1 MPLNLKTDP
10 MKKIDF
16 YKDVL
21 PHAVAVLVFL
31 VVTVLFFNP
40 VFFDN
45 KTLDQH
51 DIQQFRGSS
60 KAIADYRTATG
71 EEALWAPSMF
81 SGMPAYLV
89 SLRWSDGPVVWAKKV
104 MSLFL
109 PHPIANIYIAF
120 LCYYILLLSFGV
132 RPYLAIAGG
141 LAFGLSSYVIIG
153 LGAGHNAR
161 IGAIAFMPLVMAGI
175 HLTFSKKR
183 LIGFAVAALG
193 LALHLR
199 ENHLQITYYLMLI
212 VLVYGLVQL
221 IYAYREKQIKD
232 FFTNIVIL
240 IPAVIVAA
248 GSFFG
253 QFWAIKEYEQYSIR
267 GPSELVKPNSKE
279 AVDGLSKSYAFAY
292 NYGIWEPSTLL
303 IPDFYGG
310 SSATAFVSDQKSET
324 YKALVNS
331 SDNELANR
339 LVEYTVTYW
348 GPQSSGTAGAY
359 YAGSIIIFLFVV
371 GILLADKKYVW
382 WLVPLSVLSIFLSW
396 GDSFSTFNYFM
407 FDYFP
412 GYNNFR
418 SVNFALIIILFV
430 MPLLGML
437 GLERL
442 FSNDLTKDI
451 KKKLLIAFGATG
463 GVCLLILIFAGMG
476 SFAREGESELPAWF
490 LKALHADRR
499 SLMRDDAFRSL
510 AFITSI
516 FIMLYFNVGKKI
528 SELGFYA
535 FLIFMVVMDLSIVD
549 KRYFTKDKF
558 QGKRDNAFI
567 VPNGA
572 DQAIMQDKSY
582 YRVYNLRSP
591 WVEARTSYFHH
602 SLGGYHGAKLRR
614 YQDLYD
620 SCIIPQTAK
629 LASDWQARK
638 LEYDKYG
645 AINMLNAKY
654 IVYGTEANN
663 IIVNP
668 AAAGN
673 AWFVKEL
680 AQVSS
685 PTEELKRTGEIDTR
699 NAAVI
704 DNSKFKI
711 QDLKFA
717 FDSAASILLKDF
729 TPRHIKYESQS
740 SLDGL
745 AVFSEI
751 YYPKGWQAFID
762 GKEAEILRADYVLR
776 ALAVP
781 AGKHEIE
788 FKFEPQPY
796 FVGNKV
802 TLASS
807 WVVLLISLGCLGW
820 SMKKE

>member
-51 DIQQFRGSS
+51 DIQQFSGSS
-60 KAIADYRTATG
+60 KSIADYRAATG

-89 SLRWSDGPVVWAKKV
+89 SLRWSDGPVIWVKKI
-104 MSLFL
+104 MALFL
-109 PHPIANIYIAF
+109 PHPIANVFLAF
-120 LCYYILLLSFGV
+120 LCYYILLLSFRV

-199 ENHLQITYYLMLI
+199 ENHLQITYYLVLI
-212 VLVYGLVQL
+212 VLAYGLVQL

-232 FFTNIVIL
+232 FFTNIIIL
-240 IPAVIVAA
+240 IPAVVIAA

-267 GPSELVKPNSKE
+267 GPSELVKPNSTE

-292 NYGIWEPSTLL
+292 NYGIWEPSSLL
-303 IPDFYGG
+303 IPNFYGG
-310 SSATAFVSDQKSET
+310 ITKEPAFVNDPNSET

-331 SDNELANR
+331 NDNQLANQ
-339 LVEYTVTYW
+339 LANYTSTYW
-348 GPQSSGTAGAY
+348 GPGSGGAY
-359 YAGSIIIFLFVV
+359 YAGSIIVFLFVV

-418 SVNFALIIILFV
+418 SFSFALIIILFT
-430 MPLLGML
+430 MPLLGMI
-437 GLERL
+437 GLEKVFR
-442 FSNDLTKDI
+442 NELTKEV
-451 KKKLLIAFGATG
+451 KRKLLIAFGTTG

-476 SFAREGESELPAWF
+476 SFAHEGESELPAWF
-490 LKALHADRR
+490 LKALHADRK
-499 SLMRDDAFRSL
+499 SLMRDDALRSL
-510 AFITSI
+510 LFITSI
-516 FIMLYFNVGKKI
+516 FIVLYFNLGKKI
-528 SELGFYA
+528 SAFGFYA
-535 FLIFMVVMDLSIVD
+535 FLIFMVAMDLSLVD
-549 KRYFTKDKF
+549 KRYFGKDKF

-572 DQAIMQDKSY
+572 DQAILQDKSY
-582 YRVYNLRSP
+582 YRVYSLRSP
-591 WVEARTSYFHH
+591 WTEARTSYFHH

-629 LASDWQARK
+629 LAGDWQARK
-638 LEYDKYG
+638 LEYDTYG

-654 IVYGTEANN
+654 IVYGPDANN
-663 IIVNP
+663 IILNQ
-668 AAAGN
+668 AANGN
-673 AWFVKEL
+673 AWFVKEIM
-680 AQVSS
+680 QVSS
-685 PTEELKRTGEIDTR
+685 PTEELKATGQVNTKDV
-699 NAAVI
+699 AVI
-704 DNSKFKI
+704 DNSKFKV
-711 QDLKFA
+711 QDLKLTP
-717 FDSAASILLKDF
+717 DSAATILLKDF
-729 TPRHIKYESQS
+729 TPLHIKYETQS
-740 SLDGL
+740 STDGL

-751 YYPKGWQAFID
+751 YYPKGWYAFID
-762 GKEAEILRADYVLR
+762 GKETEIIRADYVLR
-776 ALAVP
+776 ALPVP
-781 AGKHEIE
+781 AGKHDIE
-788 FKFEPQPY
+788 FKFEPKPY
-796 FVGNKV
+796 MIGNKV

-807 WVVLLISLGCLGW
+807 WVVLLISLACFGW
-820 SMKKE
+820 SMKKD

>member
-16 YKDVL
+16 YKDVV

-31 VVTVLFFNP
+31 IVTVLFFNP
-40 VFFDN
+40 IFFDN

-51 DIQQFRGSS
+51 DIQQATGSS
-60 KAIADYRTATG
+60 KSIANYRAATG

-89 SLRWSDGPVVWAKKV
+89 SLRWSDGPVVWVKKI
-104 MSLFL
+104 MALFL
-109 PHPIANIYIAF
+109 PHPIANVFLAF

-141 LAFGLSSYVIIG
+141 LAFGLSSYMIIG

-183 LIGFAVAALG
+183 LIGFAVVTLG

-232 FFTNIVIL
+232 FFTNVIIL
-240 IPAVIVAA
+240 IPTVIVAA

-253 QFWAIKEYEQYSIR
+253 QFWAIKEYEHYSIR
-267 GPSELVKPNSKE
+267 GPSELVKPNSTE

-303 IPDFYGG
+303 IPNFYGG
-310 SSATAFVSDQKSET
+310 SSATAFVSDQKSES
-324 YKALVNS
+324 YKALVNA
-331 SDNELANR
+331 SDNQLANQ
-339 LVEYTVTYW
+339 LVEYTTAYW
-348 GPQSSGTAGAY
+348 GPQSGTAGAY

-418 SVNFALIIILFV
+418 SFSFALIIILFA
-430 MPLLGML
+430 MPLLGMI
-437 GLERL
+437 GLEKV
-442 FSNDLTKDI
+442 FSNELTKDV
-451 KKKLLIAFGATG
+451 KRKLLIAFGATG
-463 GVCLLILIFAGMG
+463 GVCLLILLFAGMG
-476 SFAREGESELPAWF
+476 SFAREGESQLPAWF

-499 SLMRDDAFRSL
+499 SLMRDDALRSL
-510 AFITSI
+510 LFIASI
-516 FIMLYFNVGKKI
+516 FILLYFNVAKKI
-528 SELGFYA
+528 SEFGFYA
-535 FLIFMVVMDLSIVD
+535 FLIFMVTMDLSWVD
-549 KRYFTKDKF
+549 KRYFGKDKF
-558 QGKRDNAFI
+558 QGKRENTFI
-567 VPNGA
+567 VPNNA
-572 DQAIMQDKSY
+572 DQEILKDKSY

-591 WVEARTSYFHH
+591 WTEARTSYFHH

-620 SCIIPQTAK
+620 SCIIPQTA
-629 LASDWQARK
+629 LMASDWQTRK
-638 LEYDKYG
+638 LGFEKYG
-645 AINMLNAKY
+645 ALNMLNTKY
-654 IVYGTEANN
+654 IVFGAEANN
-663 IIVNP
+663 IITNP
-668 AAAGN
+668 AANGN

-680 AQVSS
+680 TRVSS
-685 PTEELKRTGEIDTR
+685 PTEELKKTGEINTR
-699 NAAVI
+699 DVAVI
-704 DNSKFKI
+704 DNSKFKT
-711 QDLKFA
+711 QDLKIA
-717 FDSAASILLKDF
+717 FDSAAIILLKEY
-729 TPRHIKYESQS
+729 TPPHIKYESQS
-740 SLDGL
+740 SVDGL

-751 YYPKGWQAFID
+751 YYPKGWHAFID
-762 GKEAEILRADYVLR
+762 GKETEILCADYVLR

-796 FVGNKV
+796 LIGNKV

-807 WVVLLISLGCLGW
+807 WMVLLISLGCFGW
-820 SMKKE
+820 SMKKD

>member
-1 MPLNLKTDP
+1 LPLNLKTDP

-51 DIQQFRGSS
+51 DIQQFQGSS
-60 KAIADYRTATG
+60 KSIADYRAATG

-89 SLRWSDGPVVWAKKV
+89 SLRWSDGPVVWVKRIL
-104 MSLFL
+104 SLFL
-109 PHPIANIYIAF
+109 PHPIANIFLAF

-153 LGAGHNAR
+153 LGAGHSAR

-232 FFTNIVIL
+232 FFTSIVIL
-240 IPAVIVAA
+240 IPAVVVAA

-267 GPSELVKPNSKE
+267 GPSELVKPNSTE
-279 AVDGLSKSYAFAY
+279 AVDGLSKSYAFSY
-292 NYGIWEPSTLL
+292 QYGIWEPSSLL
-303 IPDFYGG
+303 IPNFYGG
-310 SSATAFVSDQKSET
+310 ITKEPAFVNDQNSET

-331 SDNELANR
+331 SDNQLANQ
-339 LVEYTVTYW
+339 LVNYTSTYW
-348 GPQSSGTAGAY
+348 GPGSGGAY

-382 WLVPLSVLSIFLSW
+382 WLVPLAVLSIFLSW
-396 GDSFSTFNYFM
+396 GDSFSTFNYFL
-407 FDYFP
+407 FDYLP

-418 SVNFALIIILFV
+418 SFSFGLIIILFT
-430 MPLLGML
+430 MPLLGMI
-437 GLERL
+437 GLEKFL
-442 FSNDLTKDI
+442 STELTKDI
-451 KKKLLIAFGATG
+451 KRKLLIAFGATG
-463 GVCLLILIFAGMG
+463 GVCLLVLLFAGMG
-476 SFAREGESELPAWF
+476 SFVREGESELPAWF

-499 SLMRDDAFRSL
+499 SLLRDDAFRSL

-516 FIMLYFNVGKKI
+516 FIMLYFNVGKKV
-528 SELGFYA
+528 SALGFYA
-535 FLIFMVVMDLSIVD
+535 FLIFMVTMDLSIVD
-549 KRYFTKDKF
+549 KRYFSKDKF

-567 VPNGA
+567 VPTNA
-572 DQAIMQDKSY
+572 DQAILQDKSY
-582 YRVYNLRSP
+582 YRVYSLKGP
-591 WVEARTSYFHH
+591 FLEARTSYFHH

-629 LASDWQARK
+629 LAGDWQARK

-668 AAAGN
+668 AAVGN

-685 PTEELKRTGEIDTR
+685 PTEELKRTGEVDTR
-699 NAAVI
+699 NVAVI
-704 DNSKFKI
+704 DNSKFKT
-711 QDLKFA
+711 QDLKFT
-717 FDSAASILLKDF
+717 FDSTASILLKDF
-729 TPRHIKYESQS
+729 TPPHIKYESQTS
-740 SLDGL
+740 TDGL

-751 YYPKGWQAFID
+751 YYPQGWHAFID
-762 GKEAEILRADYVLR
+762 GKETEILRADYVLR

-788 FKFEPQPY
+788 FKFEPKPY
-796 FVGNKV
+796 LIGNKV

-807 WVVLLISLGCLGW
+807 WVMLLISLGCLGW

>member
-45 KTLDQH
+45 KTLDQQ

-60 KAIADYRTATG
+60 KSIADYRTTTG

-89 SLRWSDGPVVWAKKV
+89 SLRWSDGPVVWVKKI
-104 MSLFL
+104 MALFL
-109 PHPIANIYIAF
+109 PHPIANIFLAF
-120 LCYYILLLSFGV
+120 LCYYILLLSFRV

-153 LGAGHNAR
+153 LGVGHNAR

-183 LIGFAVAALG
+183 LIGFAVTALG

-212 VLVYGLVQL
+212 VLAYGLVQL

-232 FFTNIVIL
+232 FFTNIIIL
-240 IPAVIVAA
+240 IPAVVVAA

-267 GPSELVKPNSKE
+267 GPSELVNPKSTE

-303 IPDFYGG
+303 IPNFYGG

-331 SDNELANR
+331 SDNQLANQ
-339 LVEYTVTYW
+339 LVEYTSAYW
-348 GPQSSGTAGAY
+348 GPQSGTAGAY
-359 YAGSIIIFLFVV
+359 YAGAIIIFLFVV
-371 GILLADKKYVW
+371 GILLADRKYVW
-382 WLVPLSVLSIFLSW
+382 WLVPLSVLSILLSW

-418 SVNFALIIILFV
+418 SFSFALIIILFT
-430 MPLLGML
+430 MPLLGMI
-437 GLERL
+437 GLEKV
-442 FSNDLTKDI
+442 FSNEVTKEV

-463 GVCLLILIFAGMG
+463 GVCLLILLFAGMG
-476 SFAREGESELPAWF
+476 SFAREGESQLPAWF

-499 SLMRDDAFRSL
+499 SLMRDDALRSL
-510 AFITSI
+510 LFIGSI
-516 FIMLYFNVGKKI
+516 FILLYFNVAKKI

-535 FLIFMVVMDLSIVD
+535 FLIFMVTMDLSWVD
-549 KRYFTKDKF
+549 KRYFGKDKF

-567 VPNGA
+567 VPNNA
-572 DQAIMQDKSY
+572 DQEILKDKSY

-591 WVEARTSYFHH
+591 WIEARTSYFHH
-602 SLGGYHGAKLRR
+602 SLGGYHGAKMRR

-620 SCIIPQTAK
+620 SCIIQQTA
-629 LASDWQARK
+629 LMGSDWQARK
-638 LEYDKYG
+638 LGFEKYG
-645 AINMLNAKY
+645 TLNMLNAKY
-654 IVYGTEANN
+654 IVFGPEANN

-668 AAAGN
+668 AANGN

-680 AQVSS
+680 IQVSS
-685 PTEELKRTGEIDTR
+685 PTEELKKTGDINTK

-704 DNSKFKI
+704 DNSKFKV
-711 QDLKFA
+711 QDLKFGI
-717 FDSAASILLKDF
+717 DSAATILLKEF
-729 TPRHIKYESQS
+729 TPPHVKYESQS
-740 SLDGL
+740 STDGL

-751 YYPKGWQAFID
+751 YYPKGWNAFID
-762 GKEAEILRADYVLR
+762 GKKAEIFRADYVLR

-781 AGKHEIE
+781 SGKHEIE
-788 FKFEPQPY
+788 FKFEPKPY
-796 FVGNKV
+796 MIGNKV
-802 TLASS
+802 TLASN
-807 WVVLLISLGCLGW
+807 WVVLLISLGCFGW
-820 SMKKE
+820 SMKKD

>member
-51 DIQQFRGSS
+51 DIQQFQGSS
-60 KAIADYRTATG
+60 KSIADYRAATG

-89 SLRWSDGPVVWAKKV
+89 SLRWSDGPVVWVKRIL
-104 MSLFL
+104 SLFL
-109 PHPIANIYIAF
+109 PHPIANIFLAF

-153 LGAGHNAR
+153 LGAGHSAR

-221 IYAYREKQIKD
+221 IYAYREKRIKD

-240 IPAVIVAA
+240 IPAVVVAA

-267 GPSELVKPNSKE
+267 GPSELVKPNSTE
-279 AVDGLSKSYAFAY
+279 AVDGLSKSYAFSY
-292 NYGIWEPSTLL
+292 QYGIWEPSSLL
-303 IPDFYGG
+303 IPNFYGG
-310 SSATAFVSDQKSET
+310 ITKEPAFVNDQNSET

-331 SDNELANR
+331 SDNQLANQ
-339 LVEYTVTYW
+339 LVNYTSTYW
-348 GPQSSGTAGAY
+348 GPGSGGAY

-382 WLVPLSVLSIFLSW
+382 WLVPLAVLSIFLSW
-396 GDSFSTFNYFM
+396 GDSFSTFNYFL
-407 FDYFP
+407 FDYLP

-418 SVNFALIIILFV
+418 SFSFGLIIILFT
-430 MPLLGML
+430 MPLLGMI
-437 GLERL
+437 GLEKFL
-442 FSNDLTKDI
+442 STELTKDI
-451 KKKLLIAFGATG
+451 KRKLLIAFGATG
-463 GVCLLILIFAGMG
+463 GVCLLVLLFAGMG
-476 SFAREGESELPAWF
+476 SFVREGESELPAWF

-499 SLMRDDAFRSL
+499 SLLRDDAFRSL

-516 FIMLYFNVGKKI
+516 FIMLYFNVGKKV
-528 SELGFYA
+528 SALGFYA
-535 FLIFMVVMDLSIVD
+535 FLIFMVTMDLSIVD
-549 KRYFTKDKF
+549 KRYFSKDKF

-567 VPNGA
+567 VPTNA
-572 DQAIMQDKSY
+572 DQAILQDKSY
-582 YRVYNLRSP
+582 YRVYSLKGP
-591 WVEARTSYFHH
+591 FLEARTSYFHH

-629 LASDWQARK
+629 LAGDWQARK

-668 AAAGN
+668 AAVGN
-673 AWFVKEL
+673 AWFVKEF

-685 PTEELKRTGEIDTR
+685 PTEELKRTGEVDTR
-699 NAAVI
+699 NVAVI
-704 DNSKFKI
+704 DNSKFKT
-711 QDLKFA
+711 QDLKFT
-717 FDSAASILLKDF
+717 FDSTASILLKDF
-729 TPRHIKYESQS
+729 TPPHIKYESQTS
-740 SLDGL
+740 TDGL

-751 YYPKGWQAFID
+751 YYPQGWHAFID
-762 GKEAEILRADYVLR
+762 GKETEILRADYVLR

-788 FKFEPQPY
+788 FKFEPKPY
-796 FVGNKV
+796 LIGNKV

>member
-1 MPLNLKTDP
+1 LPLNLKTDP

-31 VVTVLFFNP
+31 IVTVLFFNP
-40 VFFDN
+40 IFFDN
-45 KTLDQH
+45 KTLDQQ

-60 KAIADYRTATG
+60 KSIADYRAATG

-89 SLRWSDGPVVWAKKV
+89 SLRWSDGPVVWVKKI
-104 MSLFL
+104 MALFL
-109 PHPIANIYIAF
+109 PHPIANIFLAF
-120 LCYYILLLSFGV
+120 LCYYILLLSFKV

-161 IGAIAFMPLVMAGI
+161 IGAIAFMPMVMAGI

-183 LIGFAVAALG
+183 LIGFAVTALG

-212 VLVYGLVQL
+212 VLVYGLMQL

-232 FFTNIVIL
+232 FFTNIGIL
-240 IPAVIVAA
+240 IPAVVIAA

-253 QFWAIKEYEQYSIR
+253 QFWAIKEYEQFSIR
-267 GPSELVKPNSKE
+267 GPSELVNPKSTEK
-279 AVDGLSKSYAFAY
+279 VDGLSKSYAFAY
-292 NYGIWEPSTLL
+292 NYGIWEPSSLL
-303 IPDFYGG
+303 IPNFYGG
-310 SSATAFVSDQKSET
+310 ISKEQAFVNNQNSET
-324 YKALVNS
+324 YKALVNA
-331 SDNELANR
+331 SDNQLANQ
-339 LVEYTVTYW
+339 LANYTGTYW
-348 GPQSSGTAGAY
+348 GPGSGGAY
-359 YAGSIIIFLFVV
+359 YAGAIIVFLFVV

-418 SVNFALIIILFV
+418 SFSFGLIIILFT
-430 MPLLGML
+430 MPLLGMI
-437 GLERL
+437 GLERF
-442 FSNDLTKDI
+442 FSTELTTEF

-463 GVCLLILIFAGMG
+463 GVCLLILLFAGMG
-476 SFAREGESELPAWF
+476 SFTHEGENELPAWF

-499 SLMRDDAFRSL
+499 SLMRDDALRSL
-510 AFITSI
+510 LFIGSI
-516 FIMLYFNVGKKI
+516 FILLYFNVAKKI

-535 FLIFMVVMDLSIVD
+535 FLIFMVTMDLSFVD
-549 KRYFTKDKF
+549 KRYFGKDKF
-558 QGKRDNAFI
+558 QGKRDNTFI

-572 DQAIMQDKSY
+572 DQAILQDKSY
-582 YRVYNLRSP
+582 YRVYSLKGPFS
-591 WVEARTSYFHH
+591 EARTSYFHY

-629 LASDWQARK
+629 LASDWQKRK
-638 LEYDKYG
+638 LEFDTYG
-645 AINMLNAKY
+645 VINMLNAKY
-654 IVYGTEANN
+654 IVYGPEANN
-663 IIVNP
+663 IILNQG
-668 AAAGN
+668 ANGN

-680 AQVSS
+680 MQVSS
-685 PTEELKRTGEIDTR
+685 PTEELKKTGEINTKDV
-699 NAAVI
+699 AVI
-704 DNSKFKI
+704 DNSKFKT
-711 QDLKFA
+711 QDLKFSY
-717 FDSAASILLKDF
+717 DSAASILLKDF
-729 TPRHIKYESQS
+729 TPPRLKYESQS
-740 SLDGL
+740 AVDGL
-745 AVFSEI
+745 VVFSEI
-751 YYPKGWQAFID
+751 YYPKGWHAFID
-762 GKEAEILRADYVLR
+762 GKETEILRADYVLR
-776 ALAVP
+776 ALSVP
-781 AGKHEIE
+781 AGKHDIE
-788 FKFEPQPY
+788 FKFEPKPY
-796 FVGNKV
+796 VIGNKV

-807 WVVLLISLGCLGW
+807 WVVLLISLGCLGL
-820 SMKKE
+820 SMKKD

>member
-51 DIQQFRGSS
+51 DIQQFQGSS
-60 KAIADYRTATG
+60 KSIADYRAATG

-89 SLRWSDGPVVWAKKV
+89 SLRWSDGPVVWVKRIL
-104 MSLFL
+104 SLFL
-109 PHPIANIYIAF
+109 PHPIANIFLAF

-153 LGAGHNAR
+153 LGAGHSAR

-221 IYAYREKQIKD
+221 IYAYREKRIKD

-240 IPAVIVAA
+240 IPAVVVAA

-267 GPSELVKPNSKE
+267 GPSELVKPNSTE
-279 AVDGLSKSYAFAY
+279 AVDGLSKSYAFSY
-292 NYGIWEPSTLL
+292 QYGIWEPSSLL
-303 IPDFYGG
+303 IPNFYGG
-310 SSATAFVSDQKSET
+310 ITKEPAFVNDQNSET

-331 SDNELANR
+331 SDNQLANQ
-339 LVEYTVTYW
+339 LVNYTSTYW
-348 GPQSSGTAGAY
+348 GPGSGGAY

-382 WLVPLSVLSIFLSW
+382 WLVPLAVLSIFLSW
-396 GDSFSTFNYFM
+396 GDSFSTFNYFL
-407 FDYFP
+407 FDYLP

-418 SVNFALIIILFV
+418 SFSFGLIIILFT
-430 MPLLGML
+430 MPLLGMI
-437 GLERL
+437 GLEKFL
-442 FSNDLTKDI
+442 STELTKDI
-451 KKKLLIAFGATG
+451 KRKLLIAFGATG
-463 GVCLLILIFAGMG
+463 GVCLLVLLFAGMG
-476 SFAREGESELPAWF
+476 SFVREGESELPAWF

-499 SLMRDDAFRSL
+499 SLLRDDAFRSL

-516 FIMLYFNVGKKI
+516 FIMLYFNVGKKV
-528 SELGFYA
+528 SALGFYA
-535 FLIFMVVMDLSIVD
+535 FLIFMVTMDLSIVD
-549 KRYFTKDKF
+549 KRYFSKDKF

-567 VPNGA
+567 VPTNA
-572 DQAIMQDKSY
+572 DQAILQDKSY
-582 YRVYNLRSP
+582 YRVYSLKGP
-591 WVEARTSYFHH
+591 FLEARTSYFHH

-629 LASDWQARK
+629 LAGDWQARK

-668 AAAGN
+668 AAVGN
-673 AWFVKEL
+673 AWFVKEF

-685 PTEELKRTGEIDTR
+685 PTEELKRTGEVDTR
-699 NAAVI
+699 NVAVI
-704 DNSKFKI
+704 DNSKFKT
-711 QDLKFA
+711 QDLKFT
-717 FDSAASILLKDF
+717 FDSTASILLKDF
-729 TPRHIKYESQS
+729 TPPHIKYESQTS
-740 SLDGL
+740 TDGL

-751 YYPKGWQAFID
+751 YYPQGWHAFID
-762 GKEAEILRADYVLR
+762 GKETEILRADYVLR

-788 FKFEPQPY
+788 FKFEPKPY
-796 FVGNKV
+796 LIGNKV

-807 WVVLLISLGCLGW
+807 WVMLLISLGCLGW

>member
-51 DIQQFRGSS
+51 DIQQFQGSS
-60 KAIADYRTATG
+60 KSIADYRAATG

-89 SLRWSDGPVVWAKKV
+89 SLRWSDGPVVWVKRIL
-104 MSLFL
+104 SLFL
-109 PHPIANIYIAF
+109 PHPIANIFLAF

-153 LGAGHNAR
+153 LGAGHSAR

-232 FFTNIVIL
+232 FFTSIVIL
-240 IPAVIVAA
+240 IPAVVVAA

-267 GPSELVKPNSKE
+267 GPSELVKPNSTE
-279 AVDGLSKSYAFAY
+279 AVDGLSKSYAFSY
-292 NYGIWEPSTLL
+292 QYGIWEPSSLL
-303 IPDFYGG
+303 IPNFYGG
-310 SSATAFVSDQKSET
+310 ITKEPAFVNDQNSET

-331 SDNELANR
+331 SDNQLANQ
-339 LVEYTVTYW
+339 LVNYTSTYW
-348 GPQSSGTAGAY
+348 GPGSGGAY

-382 WLVPLSVLSIFLSW
+382 WLVPLAVLSIFLSW
-396 GDSFSTFNYFM
+396 GDSFSTFNYFL
-407 FDYFP
+407 FDYLP

-418 SVNFALIIILFV
+418 SFSFGLIIILFT
-430 MPLLGML
+430 MPLLGMI
-437 GLERL
+437 GLEKFL
-442 FSNDLTKDI
+442 STELTKDI
-451 KKKLLIAFGATG
+451 KRKLLIAFGATG
-463 GVCLLILIFAGMG
+463 GVCLLVLLFAGMG
-476 SFAREGESELPAWF
+476 SFVREGESELPAWF

-499 SLMRDDAFRSL
+499 SLLRDDAFRSL

-516 FIMLYFNVGKKI
+516 FIMLYFNVGKKV
-528 SELGFYA
+528 SALGFYA
-535 FLIFMVVMDLSIVD
+535 FLIFMVTMDLSIVD
-549 KRYFTKDKF
+549 KRYFSKDKF

-567 VPNGA
+567 VPTNA
-572 DQAIMQDKSY
+572 DQAILQDKSY
-582 YRVYNLRSP
+582 YRVYSLKGP
-591 WVEARTSYFHH
+591 FLEARTSYFHH

-629 LASDWQARK
+629 LAGDWQARK

-668 AAAGN
+668 AAVGN
-673 AWFVKEL
+673 AWFVKEF

-685 PTEELKRTGEIDTR
+685 PTEELKRTGEVDTR
-699 NAAVI
+699 NVAVI
-704 DNSKFKI
+704 DNSKFKT
-711 QDLKFA
+711 QDLKFT
-717 FDSAASILLKDF
+717 FDSTASILLKDF
-729 TPRHIKYESQS
+729 TPPHIKYESQTS
-740 SLDGL
+740 TDGL

-751 YYPKGWQAFID
+751 YYPQGWHAFID
-762 GKEAEILRADYVLR
+762 GKETEILRADYVLR

-788 FKFEPQPY
+788 FKFEPKPY
-796 FVGNKV
+796 LIGNKV

-807 WVVLLISLGCLGW
+807 WVMLLISLGCLGW